1 LIEDG
6 GPSRVLSLNVRS
18 SAGTYEVRISS
29 GLLAQGVTAD
39 FGIIDANLV
48 EPERW
53 NFTATETLFA
63 SEDDKSL
70 DSVSRMLRG
79 MADAKISR
87 QSRVLAL
94 GGGTVQ
100 DVATLSFSLYMR
112 GVQWTYIPS
121 TLMSMVDSCIGGKSS
136 INFEGRKNLIGNFF
150 PPSEVLVDPSIA
162 ASQSALGKISGLSE
176 AAKIHFA
183 SGGDSFQDFLGNPA
197 SLQPGVGEDLDRLV
211 WTTLTAKKWF
221 IEEDE
226 FDLGAR
232 RLLNF
237 GHTFGHALEAASSFR
252 IPHGIA
258 IGLGMLAAVE
268 FSSVKTQS
276 LIDDLCVYL
285 TRLLQ
290 PIKSEIATWKA
301 DVDWAVFRKGI
312 AHDKKSSKEF
322 LVFVIPH
329 EDGSLKISSY
339 SNKTRVLERSAE
351 AMQTAFLRVGV

>member
-1 LIEDG
+1 M
-6 GPSRVLSLNVRS
+6 LSLNVRS
-18 SAGTYEVRISS
+18 SVSSYDVRIAS

-53 NFTATETLFA
+53 KFTATETLFA
-63 SEDDKSL
+63 SEDEKSL
-70 DSVSRMLRG
+70 DSVSRMLRR

-87 QSRVLAL
+87 QSTVLAL

-100 DVATLSFSLYMR
+100 DVATLTFSIYMR

-150 PPSEVLVDPSIA
+150 PPSEVLVDPSIS
-162 ASQSALGKISGLSE
+162 ASQSALGKISGLAE

-183 SGGDSFQDFLGNPA
+183 RGGESFQDFLGNPA
-197 SLQPGVGEDLDRLV
+197 SLEPGAGEDLDRLV

-268 FSSVKTQS
+268 FSSVKAQS
-276 LIDDLCVYL
+276 LLDDLCVYL
-285 TRLLQ
+285 TRLLH
-290 PIKSEIATWKA
+290 PVTSELAAWKA
-301 DVDWAVFRKGI
+301 NVDWVGFRNGI
-312 AHDKKSSKEF
+312 AHDKKSSKDF

-329 EDGSLKISSY
+329 EDGSLKISPY
-339 SNKTRVLERSAE
+339 SNRAGVIERSVE

>member
-1 LIEDG
+1 M
-6 GPSRVLSLNVRS
+6 LSLNVRS
-18 SAGTYEVRISS
+18 SVGTYDVRISS

-48 EPERW
+48 GPDRW
-53 NFTATETLFA
+53 DFTATETLFA
-63 SEDDKSL
+63 SEDEKSL
-70 DSVSRMLRG
+70 DSVSRMLRR
-79 MADAKISR
+79 MSNADISR

-100 DVATLSFSLYMR
+100 DVATLTFSLYMR
-112 GVQWTYIPS
+112 GIQWTYIPS

-150 PPSEVLVDPSIA
+150 PPSEVLVDPSLA
-162 ASQSALGKISGLSE
+162 ASQSVLGKISGLSE

-183 SGGDSFQDFLGNPA
+183 SGGDSFQDFIENPA
-197 SLQPGVGEDLDRLV
+197 SLEPLAGEDMDRLV
-211 WTTLTAKKWF
+211 WVTLTAKKWF

-226 FDLGAR
+226 FDRGAR

-258 IGLGMLAAVE
+258 VGLGMLAAVE
-268 FSSVKTQS
+268 FSPVKTQS
-276 LIDDLCVYL
+276 LLDDLCVYL

-290 PIKSEIATWKA
+290 PVSSELTIWKA
-301 DVDWAVFRKGI
+301 DVDWEVFRKGI
-312 AHDKKSSKEF
+312 AHDKKSSREF
-322 LVFVIPH
+322 LVFVIPD
-329 EDGSLKISSY
+329 EDGALKISSY
-339 SNKTRVLERSAE
+339 PNEARVIERSVE
-351 AMQTAFLRVGV
+351 AMHTAFLRVGA

>member
-1 LIEDG
+1 MLT
-6 GPSRVLSLNVRS
+6 LNVRS
-18 SAGTYEVRISS
+18 SLGAYDVKISS
-29 GLLAQGVTAD
+29 GSLASGISAD

-48 EPERW
+48 EPGRW

-63 SEDDKSL
+63 SEAEKSL
-70 DSVSRMLRG
+70 DSVTRMLRR

-87 QSRVLAL
+87 LSSVLAL

-100 DVATLSFSLYMR
+100 DVATLTFSLYMR

-150 PPSEVLVDPSIA
+150 PPSEVLVDPSIVG
-162 ASQSALGKISGLSE
+162 SQSTLGKVSGLSE

-183 SGGDSFQDFLGNPA
+183 RGEDSFQDFLGNPA
-197 SLQPGVGEDLDRLV
+197 SLKPAAGEDLDRLV
-211 WTTLTAKKWF
+211 WATLNAKKWF

-226 FDLGAR
+226 FDLGSR

-258 IGLGMLAAVE
+258 IGVGMLAAVE
-268 FSSVKTQS
+268 FSSVKAQS
-276 LIDDLCVYL
+276 LLDDLCVFL
-285 TRLLQ
+285 IRLLQ
-290 PIKSEIATWKA
+290 PVKNELATWKSN
-301 DVDWAVFRKGI
+301 VDWVIFREGI

-322 LVFVIPH
+322 LVFVVPTK
-329 EDGSLKISSY
+329 DGSLKISSY
-339 SNKTRVLERSAE
+339 SNKAEVIERATE

>member
-1 LIEDG
+1 M
-6 GPSRVLSLNVRS
+6 LSLSVRS
-18 SAGTYEVRISS
+18 SVGSYDVRIAS

-53 NFTATETLFA
+53 KFTATETLLA
-63 SEDDKSL
+63 SEDEKSL
-70 DSVSRMLRG
+70 DSVSRMLRR

-100 DVATLSFSLYMR
+100 DVATLTFSLYMR
-112 GVQWTYIPS
+112 GVQWMYIPS

-150 PPSEVLVDPSIA
+150 PPSEVLVDPSIS
-162 ASQSALGKISGLSE
+162 ASQSPLGKISGLAE

-183 SGGDSFQDFLGNPA
+183 SGGDSFQDFLENPA
-197 SLQPGVGEDLDRLV
+197 SLEPGAGEDLDRLV

-268 FSSVKTQS
+268 FSSVKTQP
-276 LIDDLCVYL
+276 LLEDLCVYL
-285 TRLLQ
+285 TGLLH
-290 PIKSEIATWKA
+290 PVKSDLAAWKTN
-301 DVDWAVFRKGI
+301 VDWVTFRNGI
-312 AHDKKSSKEF
+312 AHDKKSSKDF

-339 SNKTRVLERSAE
+339 SNTAEVIERSEE
-351 AMQTAFLRVGV
+351 AMRTAFLRVGV